1 MGEGGEEVK
10 GANEGNPNSKD
21 HDNQTNLQLLN
32 EKGASRKGK
41 SCKGC
46 LYYSS
51 TLKSNSRNPV
61 CVGITRSLPKGTLFL
76 SLRCILNA
84 LEFGLLIC

>member
-1 MGEGGEEVK
+1 MKEGGEEERK
-10 GANEGNPNSKD
+10 ITNPRSTTEK
-21 HDNQTNLQLLN
+21 NLHLLN

-51 TLKSNSRNPV
+51 SLKSNHRNPL
-61 CVGITRSLPKGTLFL
+61 CVGFTRSLPKGSSIPIIYL
-76 SLRCILNA
+76 
-84 LEFGLLIC
+84 